1 MSVTIKTLDF
11 SKAIAKGPR
20 IQTAVNAAI
29 TGAILQSTESLVP
42 YNIGKLRDSGD
53 VESNYTGGQVS
64 WGNSDVKYARVK
76 YYSPATARMKGMGK
90 VPLWFEVAKK
100 QSMVEW
106 VEQAIQAAKQV
117 CDE

>member
-20 IQTAVNAAI
+20 IQMAVNAAI
-29 TGAILQSTESLVP
+29 TGAILQSTASLVP
-42 YNIGKLRDSGD
+42 YNTGKLRGSGE

-64 WGNSDVKYARVK
+64 WGNSDVKYARVQ
-76 YYSPATARMKGMGK
+76 YYTKPHKRWPGT
-90 VPLWFEVAKK
+90 VCLWFEVARK

-106 VEQAIQAAKQV
+106 VTQAIQAAKQV